1 MTAENRKDAPQHGDA
16 KQQDAPP
23 PAQAGYE
30 TLDAHAG
37 DTYRAG
43 LYILGTMF
51 LVAAVLVPMYSFLA
65 RRETRA
71 QAPAD
76 TVIREQPAA
85 AAPAFP
91 RLVTSEPAVLAEF
104 HRQED
109 ELLNSYGWVEK
120 DRGVARMPIA
130 EALRLVGQRG
140 ALPAFPA
147 AASTPTPTPGTA
159 GTRGPSPAGA
169 AGAAR

>member
-16 KQQDAPP
+16 RHQDGPSH
-23 PAQAGYE
+23 AQAGYE

-37 DTYRAG
+37 ATYRAG

-71 QAPAD
+71 QAPAA

-85 AAPAFP
+85 AVPAFP
-91 RLVTSEPAVLAEF
+91 KLVTAEPAVLAEF

-130 EALRLVGQRG
+130 EAVRLVGQRG

-147 AASTPTPTPGTA
+147 APGTPNTPSP
-159 GTRGPSPAGA
+159 GTGAKGPSSAGA
-169 AGAAR
+169 SGAAR